1 MLGSVVQVHLSPPQ
15 IRFKVHQE
23 TSKTR
28 MLQGIAGFL
37 LPYGVSARLTEYL
50 SFVGK
55 CVGKW

>member
-1 MLGSVVQVHLSPPQ
+1 MIQLHLSPPK
-15 IRFKVHQE
+15 FSFTVYQE

-28 MLQGIAGFL
+28 MLKGIAGFL
-37 LPYGVSARLTEYL
+37 LPYGVSARITEYL